1 MTTRIVIG
9 MTGASGQVYGI
20 RALELLAE
28 TDLETHLIRSE
39 AASVT
44 LEHEAADRYSAAA
57 LEDLAD
63 TVHDNDAIGAAP
75 ASGSFRTAGMLVA
88 PCSMKTLAKIA
99 TGDADNLI
107 ARSADVTL
115 KQRRPLVVMPREKPL
130 NRIHLENMLAVTDAG
145 GIVMPPFP
153 SFYADDDTL
162 DAMIT
167 RTVARALEFFDVD
180 VGYDEWEGLDES
192 SE

>member
-1 MTTRIVIG
+1 
-9 MTGASGQVYGI
+9 MTGASGQLYGI
-20 RALELLAE
+20 RALELLSE
-28 TDLETHLIRSE
+28 TGLETHLIRSE

-44 LEHEAADRYSAAA
+44 LEHEAADRYSVAA

-75 ASGSFRTAGMLVA
+75 ASGSFRTEGMLVA

-153 SFYADDDTL
+153 SFYANDDTL

-180 VGYDEWEGLDES
+180 VEYEEWEGLDES